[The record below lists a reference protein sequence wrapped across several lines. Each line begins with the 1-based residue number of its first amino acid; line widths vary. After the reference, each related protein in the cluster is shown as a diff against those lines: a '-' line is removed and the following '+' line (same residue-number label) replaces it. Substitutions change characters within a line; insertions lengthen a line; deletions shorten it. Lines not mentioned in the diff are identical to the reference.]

1 MSPPGRAETKR
12 AQIRIGAQHVFL
24 RLGYERAS
32 MDAIACEAGVS
43 KQTLYRYYPAK
54 DALFVDILRQMTVG
68 SFLRDVPA
76 LKEELPL
83 TSRADLEAA
92 LVAFLVSA
100 SDALFTPG
108 YVAMVRVLIA
118 EAPRFPELAEQM
130 RASLVAQGSAALD
143 QLLTRAYRAGII
155 AQPPTEE
162 MLLLVVAPLLAYLL
176 AHGLIAGGDQPAKP
190 PPETLATLVHFFM
203 AAVIRDEKTT
213 A

>member
-12 AQIRIGAQHVFL
+12 AQIRIGAQQVFL

-32 MDAIACEAGVS
+32 MDAIASEAGVS

-54 DALFVDILRQMTVG
+54 DALFVDILRQLTVG
-68 SFLRDVPA
+68 SFLREVPA
-76 LKEELPL
+76 LKEHSPL
-83 TSRADLEAA
+83 TSRADLEVA

-108 YVAMVRVLIA
+108 YVAMLRVLIA

-143 QLLTRAYRAGII
+143 QLLTRAHRAGII

-162 MLLLVVAPLLAYLL
+162 MLLMVVAPLLAYLL
-176 AHGLIAGGDQPAKP
+176 ADGLIAGVDQPAKP
-190 PPETLATLVHFFM
+190 PPETLARLTHYFM
-203 AAVIRDEKTT
+203 AAFT
-213 A
+213 